1 MSNATVLFFAADPFS
16 APPGGGP
23 RLQLDADVRLIRQ
36 KVRAGIY
43 RDSLVFDYRLAA
55 RADDLIQVLNEISP
69 QVVHFSGHGSSDG
82 LALEGMDGGAHLVP
96 PAALEDLF
104 RVFRG
109 DIQVVVLNACLSVP
123 QAQAIAAV
131 IGCVIGTGREISDE
145 AAMTFSASFYRALA
159 FGRSVQAAFDQAHV
173 ALKLEH
179 PREAETPQ
187 IIAGPGV
194 DPAQIFPVR
203 GPFRGGSPQNE
214 DTLVARLD
222 VDPER
227 LVPLPAAESGSVARG
242 SVETDARPP
251 TPGSGL
257 PPSTSTRGPKAAQS
271 APEATDATAEVQ
283 DQLQNAFALLQEAV
297 RSMGAN
303 PGKPIPAEYVKR
315 RMREMSP
322 EFDEHALGFGR
333 FSRFLRKAHEASVVD
348 LRRTDKGEYE
358 VSLPSGGRI
367 LPPPVLPAPTLLYNE
382 HPVLLG
388 DATTTPAGHPVNAA
402 GIAEDAPPDMI
413 GDDPREAVPMHG
425 DEPATVDQLQR
436 RPFAEVVGA
445 RMDEIRGTQHAPSGE
460 GGAFM
465 VHVHGPWGSGKTS
478 VLNFLRA
485 YLQDGKRSADQRWVV
500 IDFNA
505 WRHQRI
511 RPPWWSLLREVYTQA
526 ARQLG
531 IRRSLWLRAQWL
543 WWRFRADWV
552 PAAAALLLILVTV
565 SLTIGAVS
573 SVLSGA
579 GAPPPGSSG
588 GSGDGTAKNIELAL
602 KILTA
607 LFAAGG
613 AVLAASRSLVFGSSS
628 AAQAYASL
636 RSDPLSPIVRL
647 FQKVVRAAGRP
658 VAVFVDDLDRCDGT
672 YVVELLEGIQT
683 LFRTAPVTYVVAADR
698 KWICSSFENG
708 YGDFGGVIGEPG
720 RPLGYLFLDKIF
732 QVSASVPRP
741 SPEVRA
747 AYWKDLLRA
756 AGSGDPTVLDAARR
770 KAEAR
775 AEEKMGPAH
784 TQEELEAKIAEAA
797 ADPRSGHLE
806 AQAMRAAAAR
816 RITAPEARLETE
828 HRLQRFSPLLEPN
841 PRSMKRL
848 VNAFGLH
855 QATHFLEGRSV
866 TPDALARWTIMEL
879 RWPLLADYLAA
890 RPQAAADLV
899 TGKAPADGRLG
910 DELKALFEDP
920 AVLAVVL
927 GTGEEGAATLNPA
940 AVREIVGALGTSPA
954 AGGPKE

>member
-1 MSNATVLFFAADPFS
+1 MSKVNVLFFVV
-16 APPGGGP
+16 PPLSPHDGEMS
-23 RLQLDADVRLIRQ
+23 RLQLDEEARLIQNMLRSTGHRDTLQLDVRH
-36 KVRAGIY
+36 AT
-43 RDSLVFDYRLAA
+43 
-55 RADDLIQVLNEISP
+55 RADDVIQALNEVRP
-69 QVVHFSGHGSSDG
+69 QVVHFSGHGRDG
-82 LALEGMDGGAHLVP
+82 LVLPGTSHSADAKALKQ
-96 PAALEDLF
+96 LF
-104 RVFRG
+104 ELFRG
-109 DIQVVVLNACLSVP
+109 DVRLVFLNGCFFLP
-123 QAQAIAAV
+123 QAEAIAETVECVVGTQRRITNQAAV
-131 IGCVIGTGREISDE
+131 
-145 AAMTFSASFYRALA
+145 TFAVSFYRAVA
-159 FGRSVQAAFDQAHV
+159 FGRSVKTAYDQALAAV
-173 ALKLEH
+173 SLEY
-179 PREAETPQ
+179 PDDAEHLGL
-187 IIAGPGV
+187 IA
-194 DPAQIFPVR
+194 R
-203 GPFRGGSPQNE
+203 
-214 DTLVARLD
+214 TD
-222 VDPER
+222 VDPGHVH
-227 LVPLPAAESGSVARG
+227 LIYPAGTPLPTQPAQPP
-242 SVETDARPP
+242 PP
-251 TPGSGL
+251 T
-257 PPSTSTRGPKAAQS
+257 STGRAPAAQDDS
-271 APEATDATAEVQ
+271 DP
-283 DQLQNAFALLQEAV
+283 LQNAFALLQEAV

-303 PGKPIPAEYVKR
+303 AGKPIPAEYVKR

-322 EFDEHALGFGR
+322 EFDEHALGFSR
-333 FSRFLRKAHEASVVD
+333 FSRFLREAQEAAVID

-358 VSLPSGGRI
+358 VSLPADGRM
-367 LPPPVLPAPTLLYNE
+367 LPPPVLTTPTLLGERPVASGDATIIPPE
-382 HPVLLG
+382 HPV
-388 DATTTPAGHPVNAA
+388 DAA
-402 GIAEDAPPDMI
+402 APPDTAAS
-413 GDDPREAVPMHG
+413 DPREAVPMHG

-445 RMDEIRGTQHAPSGE
+445 RMDEVRGTQHAPGGE

-465 VHVHGPWGSGKTS
+465 VHVHGPWGAGKTS

-485 YLQDGKRSADQRWVV
+485 YLQDGKRPADRRWVV

-511 RPPWWSLLREVYTQA
+511 RPPWWSLLREVYAQA

-531 IRRSLWLRAQWL
+531 TRRSLWLRAQWL

-552 PAAAALLLILVTV
+552 PAAAALLLIVVTV
-565 SLTIGAVS
+565 ALTIGALS
-573 SVLSGA
+573 TVLSGA

-588 GSGDGTAKNIELAL
+588 GGGDGTAKNIELAL

-628 AAQAYASL
+628 AAQTYASL

-647 FQKVVRAAGRP
+647 FRKVVRATGRP

-698 KWICSSFENG
+698 KWICSSFEKG

-747 AYWKDLLRA
+747 AYWTSLLRA
-756 AGSGDPTVLDAARR
+756 AGSADPMTLDAVRR
-770 KAEAR
+770 EAEAR
-775 AEEKMGPAH
+775 AEEKIGPAH

-797 ADPRSGHLE
+797 ADPQSGHLE

-816 RITAPEARLETE
+816 RITAPEARRETE
-828 HRLQRFSPLLEPN
+828 HRLQRFAPLLEPN

-866 TPDALARWTIMEL
+866 APDALTRWTIVEL

-890 RPQAAADLV
+890 RPHAAADLV
-899 TGKAPADGRLG
+899 AGRPPTDGRLG
-910 DELKALFEDP
+910 DELRTLFEDP
-920 AVLAVVL
+920 AVLAVVQ
-927 GTGEEGAATLNPA
+927 GDGEEGAAKLDPET
-940 AVREIVGALGTSPA
+940 VREIVGALGTSPA
-954 AGGPKE
+954 AEDPKA